1 MYLCRGEQMDEQLN
15 GPITR
20 AEFHKDKRKPSPLRK
35 RTKRI
40 LIALCALIIIGVI
53 GYGVVFFGGMIV
65 VDNDAL
71 ELDATTTI
79 ETADGELISK
89 LYKENRT
96 LISIKDV
103 PKDVQN
109 AFISIED
116 RRFFEHSGI
125 DTKSVM
131 RAVYK
136 NIIARGKVEGAS
148 TITQQLAKNLFLYND
163 KTWGRKAKEVMAAFN
178 LERRFSKD
186 EILELYVNQ
195 MYFGKG
201 VYGIET
207 AAQYFFSKSAADLT
221 VAEGAMLAGLA
232 KAPNGYSPI
241 DHPEKAMERRNIVLQ
256 AMESTGVISA
266 ETSKAAQ
273 EETLGLQVSEREID
287 PSTDSYVDLVK
298 KEAADQHDLSIDE
311 LKRGGYRIIANI
323 DETAQHIAYEQ
334 FKNDEYFPGN
344 TAGVEGAFVM
354 MEQATGKIVAAIG
367 GRDYQIGD
375 LNRITV
381 QRQPGSTIKPIAV
394 YGPALEDD
402 KFNPYSIIPD
412 QPIDYNGYE
421 VENANKQYDGA
432 VSLYQALIQ
441 SKNAPT
447 VWLLDQIGIDNAK
460 SYLNKMDITIEDDG
474 LAIALGGLEEG
485 ITPVQLVESYR
496 TFANSGKMAKS
507 HTIDQI
513 YDRDSELIFQAELDE
528 EAVFSPQV
536 AWNMTEILMETVKSG
551 TASSGEYPKALAG
564 KTGSTQHPL
573 VEGQTKD
580 AWFVGYTPEYVSALW
595 MGYDNSD
602 KDHYLTA
609 GSSYPTQLTKKILTE
624 MDQQEGLADSFTK
637 PEAVNGLQRP
647 IILPEI
653 TDLKANLEFGS
664 LSLVKGNLSWTGS
677 NDERVVYRI
686 YLDQEG
692 IDKRVGEVEGKTTF
706 VIDNALFKGNKYY
719 VVPYDPLT
727 KLEGKVSESVELSW

>member
-1 MYLCRGEQMDEQLN
+1 MDEQLN
-15 GPITR
+15 EPITR
-20 AEFHKDKRKPSPLRK
+20 AAFHKNKRKKPSPFKK
-35 RTKRI
+35 RMKRI
-40 LIALCALIIIGVI
+40 LIALCALIFIGVI

-79 ETADGELISK
+79 ETVDGELISK

-96 LISIKDV
+96 LISLDNV
-103 PKDVQN
+103 PDHVQN

-116 RRFFEHSGI
+116 RRFYEHSGV
-125 DTKSVM
+125 DMKSVM
-131 RAVYK
+131 RAIYK
-136 NIIARGKVEGAS
+136 NVIARSKAEGAS

-163 KTWGRKAKEVMAAFN
+163 KTWGRKAKEVMAAIN

-186 EILELYVNQ
+186 EILELYINQ

-207 AAQYFFSKSAADLT
+207 ASQYFFSKSAADLT

-232 KAPNGYSPI
+232 KAPNGYSPTE
-241 DHPEKAMERRNIVLQ
+241 HPEKAMKRRNVVLQ
-256 AMESTGVISA
+256 AMENAGVISA
-266 ETSKAAQ
+266 ETRKAAQ
-273 EETLGLQVSEREID
+273 EEPLGLQVSEREVD

-298 KEAADQHDLSIDE
+298 KEAAEQHDLSIDE
-311 LKRGGYRIIANI
+311 LKRGGYRIVANI
-323 DETAQHIAYEQ
+323 DKTAQHIAFEQ

-344 TAGVEGAFVM
+344 TSGVEGAFVM
-354 MEQATGKIVAAIG
+354 MEQATGNIVAAIG
-367 GRDYQIGD
+367 GRDYQLGD
-375 LNRITV
+375 LNRLTV
-381 QRQPGSTIKPIAV
+381 NRQPGSTIKPIAV
-394 YGPALEDD
+394 YGPALESQQ
-402 KFNPYSIIPD
+402 FTPYSIIPD
-412 QPIDYNGYE
+412 QPIDYNGYK

-432 VSLYQALIQ
+432 VSLFQALIQ

-447 VWLLDQIGIDNAK
+447 VWLLDQIGIDHAK
-460 SYLNKMDITIEDDG
+460 GFLDKMDIPIQDDG

-485 ITPVQLVESYR
+485 ITPVQLVEGYR
-496 TFANSGKMAKS
+496 TFANSGKSVKS

-513 YDRDSELIFQAELDE
+513 YDRDQALIFQTKLSEK
-528 EAVFSPQV
+528 AVFSPQV
-536 AWNMTEILMETVKSG
+536 AWDMTEILMETVKSG
-551 TASSGEYPKALAG
+551 TATSGQYGKALAG

-602 KDHYLTA
+602 KDHYLTG
-609 GSSYPTQLTKKILTE
+609 GSSFPTQLTKKILTE
-624 MDQQEGLADSFTK
+624 MDQQKGLASSFTK
-637 PEAVNGLQRP
+637 PEAVSGLARP

-653 TDLKANLEFGS
+653 TDVKASLEFGGVS
-664 LSLVKGNLSWTGS
+664 FVKGKLSWSGS

-706 VIDNALFKGNKYY
+706 VIDNALLKGNKYY